1 MNANDRALTGFTMLG
16 HATFHTYELVI
27 PLFVVAWLDE
37 FGLTPA
43 VLGVVV
49 GASYAL
55 TGLGALPAGLLADA
69 YSAKR
74 LVLLCI
80 AGMAAGFALLAA
92 AQGLATVAAGL
103 LVWGAASS
111 VYHPAGLALISRGA
125 EARGSA
131 FAYHGIAGNVGVA
144 VGPLLGAVLLVFLD
158 WRAVVLALVAP
169 AVVALVAATRLEFD
183 ETAGS
188 VAREADGGRDAE
200 RLRDLRTVLSDSKV
214 LFAGGFALVFLIGNL
229 YGLYYRGVFTFL
241 PEVLA
246 GFALFDPVTLG
257 GRSIEP
263 SQYVYSGLLV
273 FGAAGQYVGGWLV
286 DRVPAERALVGSFV
300 ALALVAVVFV
310 PASAAGLVPLL
321 VAAALLGFLVFMEAP
336 INQEVVSRHV
346 PPAARGL
353 SFGYT
358 YLAVFGVG
366 AAGAAGAGV
375 VLTRASPAALFGA
388 LAAVAVLAAVIGVVL
403 VRRFE
408 PRGETAV
415 D

>member
-27 PLFVVAWLDE
+27 PLFVVVWLDE

-43 VLGVVV
+43 VIGLVV

-55 TGLGALPAGLLADA
+55 TGVGALPAGLLADA

-80 AGMAAGFALLAA
+80 GGMAAGFGLLAA
-92 AQGLATVAAGL
+92 AQGLATIAVGL
-103 LVWGAASS
+103 LLWGAASS

-144 VGPLLGAVLLVFLD
+144 AGPLLGAVLLVFLD
-158 WRAVVLALVAP
+158 WRTVVLTLVVP
-169 AVVALVAATRLEFD
+169 AVVALVVATRLEFD

-188 VAREADGGRDAE
+188 VAREADGGQEDG
-200 RLRDLRTVLSDSKV
+200 LRDLRSVLADSKL

-229 YGLYYRGVFTFL
+229 YGLYYRGAFTFL

-246 GFALFDPVTLG
+246 GFAVFDPITLG

-263 SQYVYSGLLV
+263 SRYVYSGLLI
-273 FGAAGQYVGGWLV
+273 FGAAGQYVGGKLV

-300 ALALVAVVFV
+300 GLALVAVVFI
-310 PASAAGLVPLL
+310 PASAAGLVPVL

-388 LAAVAVLAAVIGVVL
+388 LAAVAVVAAVLGAVL
-403 VRRFE
+403 LRRFE

>member
-27 PLFVVAWLDE
+27 PLFVVVWLDE

-43 VLGVVV
+43 VIGVVV

-55 TGLGALPAGLLADA
+55 TGVGALPAGLLADA

-74 LVLLCI
+74 LVLICI
-80 AGMAAGFALLAA
+80 AGMAAGFALLATA
-92 AQGLATVAAGL
+92 RGLAMITIGL

-111 VYHPAGLALISRGA
+111 VYHPAGLTLISRGA
-125 EARGSA
+125 EARGTA

-144 VGPLLGAVLLVFLD
+144 MGPLLGAVLLVFLD

-169 AVVALVAATRLEFD
+169 AAVALILATRLQFN
-183 ETAGS
+183 ETAGTA
-188 VAREADGGRDAE
+188 ARETDGGE
-200 RLRDLRTVLSDSKV
+200 KTEGLRDLRSVVADSKV
-214 LFAGGFALVFLIGNL
+214 LFAGGFALVFLVGNL
-229 YGLYYRGVFTFL
+229 YGLYYRGAFTFL

-246 GFALFDPVTLG
+246 GFAVFDPITLG
-257 GRSIEP
+257 SQAIEP
-263 SQYVYSGLLV
+263 SRYVYSGLLV
-273 FGAAGQYVGGWLV
+273 FGAAGQYVGGKLV
-286 DRVPAERALVGSFV
+286 DRVPAERALVGS
-300 ALALVAVVFV
+300 
-310 PASAAGLVPLL
+310 LVPLL

-346 PPAARGL
+346 PPEARGL

-366 AAGAAGAGV
+366 AAGAAGAGL
-375 VLTRASPAALFGA
+375 VLTRSSATALFGA
-388 LAAVAVLAAVIGVVL
+388 LTAVAAVAAVLGLVL
-403 VRRFE
+403 HRRFV
-408 PRGETAV
+408 PWGTTKP

>member
-1 MNANDRALTGFTMLG
+1 VNANDRALTGFTMLG

-27 PLFVVAWLDE
+27 PLFVVVWLDE

-43 VLGVVV
+43 VIGLVV
-49 GASYAL
+49 GASYGL
-55 TGLGALPAGLLADA
+55 TGVGALPAGLLADA

-80 AGMAAGFALLAA
+80 AGMAGGFALLAT
-92 AQGLATVAAGL
+92 AQGLPMIAVGL

-125 EARGSA
+125 EARGTA

-144 VGPLLGAVLLVFLD
+144 MGPLLGAVLLVFLD
-158 WRAVVLALVAP
+158 WRAVVLALVVP
-169 AVVALVAATRLEFD
+169 AAVALVVATRLQFD
-183 ETAGS
+183 ETAGTA
-188 VAREADGGRDAE
+188 ARETDGGEE
-200 RLRDLRTVLSDSKV
+200 REGLRDLRSILADSKV
-214 LFAGGFALVFLIGNL
+214 LFAGGFALVFLVGNL
-229 YGLYYRGVFTFL
+229 YGLYYRGAFTFL

-246 GFALFDPVTLG
+246 GFAIFDPVQIG

-263 SQYVYSGLLV
+263 SRYVYSGLLV
-273 FGAAGQYVGGWLV
+273 FGAAGQYVGGKLV

-300 ALALVAVVFV
+300 ALAAVAVVFI
-310 PASAAGLVPLL
+310 PASSAGLVPLL
-321 VAAALLGFLVFMEAP
+321 VAAAFLGFLVFMEAP

-346 PPAARGL
+346 PPEARGL

-366 AAGAAGAGV
+366 AAGAAGAGF
-375 VLTRASPAALFGA
+375 VLTRSSATALFGA
-388 LAAVAVLAAVIGVVL
+388 LAAVAAVAAVLGVVL
-403 VRRFE
+403 HRRFE
-408 PRGETAV
+408 PRSATATE
-415 D
+415 